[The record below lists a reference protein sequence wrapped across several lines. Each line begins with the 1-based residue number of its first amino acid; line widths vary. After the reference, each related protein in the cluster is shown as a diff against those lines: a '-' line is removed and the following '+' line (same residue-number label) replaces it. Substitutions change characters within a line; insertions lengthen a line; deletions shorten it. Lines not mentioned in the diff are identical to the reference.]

1 LVGTA
6 DLDDVREF
14 GGGGGGG
21 GLGFFGGGH
30 GERED
35 ECIRSWVRQ

>member
-1 LVGTA
+1 LVGAA

-14 GGGGGGG
+14 GGGGS

-30 GERED
+30 GERVD